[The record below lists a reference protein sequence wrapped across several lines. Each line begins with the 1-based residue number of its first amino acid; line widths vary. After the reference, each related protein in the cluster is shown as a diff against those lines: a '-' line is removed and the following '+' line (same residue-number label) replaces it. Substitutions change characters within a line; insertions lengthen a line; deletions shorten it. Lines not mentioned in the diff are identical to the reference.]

1 MAIPLITKSGAF
13 LKDQKFSLMLSV
25 IQSHYCDA
33 VYARVQ
39 LDFAGKHMTGA
50 DEQDRRNRFKRKII
64 DELSGGRHYG
74 DVPVEFE
81 QQATERLNTHLL
93 ESGMFPYL
101 IENSVGITYAR
112 SFLYALDGYAKMLK
126 VLSKTDGAPE
136 RLIEIYEQLASQF
149 PTLLK
154 VRNAS
159 HHTEDLV
166 RLKKRVRG
174 QEQDI
179 ELEKT
184 AGGGTIHIING
195 FDGNRIH
202 TTMDDGS
209 SGHLEVTWESL
220 VHMRDSV
227 QAVHDC
233 FDWHGPVSVF
243 P

>member
-1 MAIPLITKSGAF
+1 MAIPLITTSGAV
-13 LKDQKFSLMLSV
+13 LKDQKFMPMLHV
-25 IQSHYCDA
+25 IKSHYCDA
-33 VYARVQ
+33 VYARIQ
-39 LDFAGKHMTGA
+39 LDSAGKHMTGA
-50 DEQDRRNRFKRKII
+50 EEQDRRSRFRRSII
-64 DELSGGRHYG
+64 EDLSGGRHHG
-74 DVPVEFE
+74 DVPAELE
-81 QQATERLNTHLL
+81 KEATERLNAHLL

-112 SFLYALDGYAKMLK
+112 SFLYALDGLAKMLK

-136 RLIEIYEQLASQF
+136 KLVEIYEEFASHF

-159 HHTEDLV
+159 HHTEDMV

-179 ELEKT
+179 ELEKM
-184 AGGGTIHIING
+184 AGRGTIHIING
-195 FDGNRIH
+195 FDGNRIS
-202 TTMDDGS
+202 TTMDDGT
-209 SGHLEVTWESL
+209 SGHLDVTLESL
-220 VHMRDSV
+220 VHMRDCV

-233 FDWHGPVSVF
+233 FEWHGPLSVF